1 MRQKP
6 HLFDYFKIHF
16 IVILYAFTAILGNA
30 THANALSIV
39 FFRCV
44 ITSVALIAILY
55 FSKHSLRVDSKTLRV
70 WLLNGLFIALHWLL
84 FFGAAKVS
92 TVAMC
97 LAGLS
102 TQTFWTSVMEPIA
115 KKQKVKLVEVF
126 LGALVIIA
134 LFIIFSVEQAQW
146 LGLLLGIGA
155 GFFGALF
162 SVINGEYTHSHDP
175 RLITTYEMISAG
187 ILTGIVWSYG
197 ALNGWDHYI
206 PIDLDWLWIGILAIV
221 CTVYA
226 YTETIKLYRVFSV
239 FSINLVITL
248 EPVYGIIL
256 AVFIFG
262 SKEVMHSGFYWGT
275 ALLVLTVMAHPFLVK
290 SQNKTNPL

>member
-1 MRQKP
+1 MLHKP
-6 HLFDYFKIHF
+6 RLLDYFKIHF

-30 THANALSIV
+30 SQANALSIV

-44 ITSVALIAILY
+44 ITAISLIGILY
-55 FSKHSLRVDSKTLRV
+55 VSKKSMQVSSRVL
-70 WLLNGLFIALHWLL
+70 WIWMINGFFISLHWLL

-102 TQTFWTSVMEPIA
+102 TQTFWTSILEPIA
-115 KKQKVKLVEVF
+115 KKTKVALIEILLGILVIV
-126 LGALVIIA
+126 ALVII
-134 LFIIFSVEQAQW
+134 FSVQQAQW
-146 LGLLLGIGA
+146 LGLLMGIGA

-162 SVINGEYTHSHDP
+162 SVINGNFTHSHDP
-175 RLITTYEMISAG
+175 KLITAYEMISAG
-187 ILTGIVWSYG
+187 VMTGVVWAFGAWYG
-197 ALNGWDHYI
+197 TAGYV
-206 PIDLDWLWIGILAIV
+206 PVGLDWLWISILALV

-226 YTETIKLYRVFSV
+226 YTETIHLYKVFSV

-248 EPVYGIIL
+248 EPVYGILL

-262 SKEVMHSGFYWGT
+262 SKEIMSTGFYWGT
-275 ALLVLTVMAHPFLVK
+275 ALLVLTVLAHPFLVK
-290 SQNKTNPL
+290 KETSQ

>member
-1 MRQKP
+1 MLHKP
-6 HLFDYFKIHF
+6 RLLDYFKIHF

-30 THANALSIV
+30 SQANALSIV

-44 ITSVALIAILY
+44 ITAISLIGILY
-55 FSKHSLRVDSKTLRV
+55 VSKKSMQVSSRVL
-70 WLLNGLFIALHWLL
+70 WIWIINGFFISLHWLL

-102 TQTFWTSVMEPIA
+102 TQTFWTSILEPIA
-115 KKQKVKLVEVF
+115 KKTKVAMIEILLGILVIV
-126 LGALVIIA
+126 ALVII
-134 LFIIFSVEQAQW
+134 FSVQQAQW
-146 LGLLLGIGA
+146 LGLLMGIGA

-162 SVINGEYTHSHDP
+162 SVINGNFTHSHDP
-175 RLITTYEMISAG
+175 KLITAYEMISAG
-187 ILTGIVWSYG
+187 VMTGVVWAFG
-197 ALNGWDHYI
+197 AWHGTSGYV
-206 PIDLDWLWIGILAIV
+206 PVGLDWLWISILALV

-226 YTETIKLYRVFSV
+226 YTETIHLYKVFSV

-248 EPVYGIIL
+248 EPVYGILL

-262 SKEVMHSGFYWGT
+262 SKEMMSTGFYWGT
-275 ALLVLTVMAHPFLVK
+275 ALLVLTVLAHPFLVK
-290 SQNKTNPL
+290 KETSQ

>member
-1 MRQKP
+1 MKAAP
-6 HLFDYFKIHF
+6 KLSHYFKIHF

-30 THANALSIV
+30 ISANALSIV

-44 ITSVALIAILY
+44 ISAIGLY
-55 FSKHSLRVDSKTLRV
+55 LVIKFSKKSLRADTKSLRI
-70 WLLNGLFIALHWLL
+70 WILNGAFISLHWLL

-102 TQTFWTSVMEPIA
+102 TQTFWTSLLEPLF
-115 KKQKVKLVEVF
+115 KKEKIKLIEVILGLVVVLALGIIFLVE
-126 LGALVIIA
+126 
-134 LFIIFSVEQAQW
+134 EAQW

-162 SVINGEYTHSHDP
+162 SVINGQFTHTHDA
-175 RLITTYEMISAG
+175 RVITVYEMLSAAC
-187 ILTGIVWSYG
+187 ITGMVWSYEYFSG
-197 ALNGWDHYI
+197 AAHYL
-206 PIDLDWLWIGILAIV
+206 PLGMDWLWISILAIV

-226 YTETIKLYRVFSV
+226 YTETIKLYKVFSV

-248 EPVYGIIL
+248 EPVYGILL
-256 AVFIFG
+256 AIFIFG
-262 SKEVMHSGFYWGT
+262 KQEVMHTGFYIGT
-275 ALLVLTVMAHPFLVK
+275 FVLLLTVFVHPFL
-290 SQNKTNPL
+290 NKK

>member
-1 MRQKP
+1 MLQKP
-6 HLFDYFKIHF
+6 RLFDYFKIHF

-30 THANALSIV
+30 SQANALSIV

-44 ITSVALIAILY
+44 MTAISLIGILY
-55 FSKHSLRVDSKTLRV
+55 VSKKSMQVSSRVL
-70 WLLNGLFIALHWLL
+70 WIWIINGFFISLHWLL

-102 TQTFWTSVMEPIA
+102 TQTFWTSILEPIA
-115 KKQKVKLVEVF
+115 KKTKVALIEIF
-126 LGALVIIA
+126 LGILVVVALVII
-134 LFIIFSVEQAQW
+134 FSVQQAQW
-146 LGLLLGIGA
+146 LGLLMGIGA

-162 SVINGEYTHSHDP
+162 SVINGNFTHSHDP
-175 RLITTYEMISAG
+175 KLITAYEMVSAG
-187 ILTGIVWSYG
+187 VMTGVVWSIG
-197 ALNGWDHYI
+197 AWAGTAGYI
-206 PIDLDWLWIGILAIV
+206 PLGLDWLWISILALV

-226 YTETIKLYRVFSV
+226 YTETIHLYKVFSV

-248 EPVYGIIL
+248 EPVYGILL

-262 SKEVMHSGFYWGT
+262 SKEVMSTGFYWGT
-275 ALLVLTVMAHPFLVK
+275 ALLVLTVLAHPFLVK
-290 SQNKTNPL
+290 KETSQ

>member
-1 MRQKP
+1 MLQKP
-6 HLFDYFKIHF
+6 RLLDYFKIHF

-30 THANALSIV
+30 SQANAISIV

-44 ITSVALIAILY
+44 MTAISLIGILY
-55 FSKHSLRVDSKTLRV
+55 ASKKSMQVSSRVL
-70 WLLNGLFIALHWLL
+70 WIWIINGFFISLHWLL

-102 TQTFWTSVMEPIA
+102 TQTFWTSILEPIA
-115 KKQKVKLVEVF
+115 KKTQVALIEILLGILVVV
-126 LGALVIIA
+126 ALVII
-134 LFIIFSVEQAQW
+134 FSVQQAQW
-146 LGLLLGIGA
+146 LGLLMGIGA

-162 SVINGEYTHSHDP
+162 SVINGNFTHSHDP
-175 RLITTYEMISAG
+175 KLITAYEMISAG
-187 ILTGIVWSYG
+187 VMTGVVWSIG
-197 ALNGWDHYI
+197 AWAGTAGYI
-206 PIDLDWLWIGILAIV
+206 PLGLDWLWISILALV

-226 YTETIKLYRVFSV
+226 YTETIHLYKVFSV

-248 EPVYGIIL
+248 EPVYGILL

-262 SKEVMHSGFYWGT
+262 SKEVMSTGFYWGT
-275 ALLVLTVMAHPFLVK
+275 ALLVLTVLAHPFLVK
-290 SQNKTNPL
+290 KEVAQ

>member
-1 MRQKP
+1 MLHKP
-6 HLFDYFKIHF
+6 RLLDYFKIHF

-30 THANALSIV
+30 SQANALSIV

-44 ITSVALIAILY
+44 ITAISLIGILY
-55 FSKHSLRVDSKTLRV
+55 VSKKSMQVSSRVL
-70 WLLNGLFIALHWLL
+70 WIWIINGFFISLHWLL

-102 TQTFWTSVMEPIA
+102 TQTFWTSILEPIA
-115 KKQKVKLVEVF
+115 KKTKVALIEILLGILVIV
-126 LGALVIIA
+126 ALVII
-134 LFIIFSVEQAQW
+134 FSVQQAQW
-146 LGLLLGIGA
+146 LGLLMGIGA

-162 SVINGEYTHSHDP
+162 SVINGNFTHSHDP
-175 RLITTYEMISAG
+175 KLITAYEMISAG
-187 ILTGIVWSYG
+187 VMTGVVWAFGAWYG
-197 ALNGWDHYI
+197 TAGYV
-206 PIDLDWLWIGILAIV
+206 PVGLDWLWISILALV

-226 YTETIKLYRVFSV
+226 YTETIHLYKVFSV

-248 EPVYGIIL
+248 EPVYGILL

-262 SKEVMHSGFYWGT
+262 SKEMMSTGFYWGT
-275 ALLVLTVMAHPFLVK
+275 ALLVLTVLAHPFLVK
-290 SQNKTNPL
+290 KETSQ

>member
-1 MRQKP
+1 MKSAPR
-6 HLFDYFKIHF
+6 LLDYLKIHF
-16 IVILYAFTAILGNA
+16 IVVLYAFTAILGNA
-30 THANALSIV
+30 TSANALTIV

-44 ITSVALIAILY
+44 IAAVGLAGILY
-55 FSKHSLRVDSKTLRV
+55 YSKTSFRISQKVLSI
-70 WLLNGLFIALHWLL
+70 WLLNGVFISLHWLL

-115 KKQKVKLVEVF
+115 KKTKISWEEVF
-126 LGALVIIA
+126 LGVLVIVA
-134 LFIIFSVEQAQW
+134 LGIIFSVQQAQW
-146 LGLLLGIGA
+146 LGLLMGIGA

-162 SVINGEYTHSHDP
+162 SVINGNFTHTHDSK
-175 RLITTYEMISAG
+175 LITAYEMAAAG
-187 ILTGIVWSYG
+187 IMTGMVWAYG
-197 ALNGWDHYI
+197 LFEGGQGYI
-206 PIDLDWLWIGILAIV
+206 PLEWDWMWIGILAVV

-226 YTETIKLYRVFSV
+226 YTETIHLYKVFSV

-248 EPVYGIIL
+248 EPVYGILL

-262 SKEVMHSGFYWGT
+262 QKEVMSTGFYWGT
-275 ALLVLTVMAHPFLVK
+275 ALLVLTVMVQPFLQK
-290 SQNKTNPL
+290 RSR

>member
-1 MRQKP
+1 MRQAP
-6 HLFDYFKIHF
+6 RLLDYFKIHF

-30 THANALSIV
+30 TSANALTIV

-44 ITSVALIAILY
+44 IAAVGLGLMLAVSKKSFRVPSSVLKI
-55 FSKHSLRVDSKTLRV
+55 
-70 WLLNGLFIALHWLL
+70 WLLNGVFVSLHWLL

-102 TQTFWTSVMEPIA
+102 TQTFWTSILEPIA
-115 KKQKVKLVEVF
+115 KKQPIAKIEVF
-126 LGALVIIA
+126 LGILVVIA
-134 LFIIFSVEQAQW
+134 LGIIFSVEPGQW
-146 LGLLLGIGA
+146 IGLVMGIGA

-162 SVINGEYTHSHDP
+162 SVINGNYTHTHDP
-175 RLITTYEMISAG
+175 KLITVYEMVAAG
-187 ILTGIVWSYG
+187 FITGAVWLTGLLGGSPGFVPMG
-197 ALNGWDHYI
+197 
-206 PIDLDWLWIGILAIV
+206 LDWLWIGILAVV

-226 YTETIKLYRVFSV
+226 YTETIHLYKVFSV

-248 EPVYGIIL
+248 EPVYGILL

-262 SKEVMHSGFYWGT
+262 QKEVMQPAFYWGT
-275 ALLVLTVMAHPFLVK
+275 SLLVLTVMAHPFL
-290 SQNKTNPL
+290 SRPSD

>member
-1 MRQKP
+1 MKQKP
-6 HLFDYFKIHF
+6 QLLDYFKIHF

-30 THANALSIV
+30 THANALTIV

-44 ITSVALIAILY
+44 ITSVALAAILY
-55 FSKHSLRVDSKTLRV
+55 YSKVSFRVDKKVALV
-70 WLLNGLFIALHWLL
+70 WILNGLFIALHWLV

-102 TQTFWTSVMEPIA
+102 TQTFWTSLMEPIA
-115 KKQKVKLVEVF
+115 KKEQIKWIEVL
-126 LGALVIIA
+126 LGAIVIIA
-134 LFIIFSVEQAQW
+134 LSIIFSVAQAQW

-162 SVINGEYTHSHDP
+162 SVINGKYTHSHDP
-175 RLITTYEMISAG
+175 RLITVYEMISAG
-187 ILTGIVWSYG
+187 MLTGVIWFYG
-197 ALNGWDHYI
+197 LMNGWERYL
-206 PIDLDWLWIGILAIV
+206 PVQWDWLWIGILAIV

-262 SKEVMHSGFYWGT
+262 NKEVMQPGFYWGT

-290 SQNKTNPL
+290 KQNPDNYL

>member
-1 MRQKP
+1 MQQKP

-44 ITSVALIAILY
+44 ITSVALTSILY
-55 FSKHSLRVDSKTLRV
+55 FSKKSFQVEAKTLQV
-70 WLLNGLFIALHWLL
+70 WLLNGLFISLHWLL

-102 TQTFWTSVMEPIA
+102 TQTFWTSLMEPIA
-115 KKQKVKLVEVF
+115 KKQKIKLVEVF
-126 LGALVIIA
+126 LGTLVVLA

-187 ILTGIVWSYG
+187 IITGIVWSFG
-197 ALNGWDHYI
+197 AFKGWDKYV
-206 PIDLDWLWIGILAIV
+206 PINLDWLWIAILAIV

-262 SKEVMHSGFYWGT
+262 NKEVMHTGFYWGT

-290 SQNKTNPL
+290 SQNKANPL

>member
-1 MRQKP
+1 MKKAP
-6 HLFDYFKIHF
+6 KLTDYVKIHF

-30 THANALSIV
+30 TKANALSIV

-44 ITSVALIAILY
+44 ISSIGLYLVLRVAG
-55 FSKHSLRVDSKTLRV
+55 KSLRVDKRAISIWV
-70 WLLNGLFIALHWLL
+70 MNGFFIALHWLL

-102 TQTFWTSVMEPIA
+102 TQTFWTSLLEPIF
-115 KKQKVKLVEVF
+115 KKEPVKRIEVF
-126 LGALVIIA
+126 LGILVVLALS
-134 LFIIFSVEQAQW
+134 IIFLTEDAQW

-162 SVINGEYTHSHDP
+162 SVINGQFTHTHDA
-175 RLITTYEMISAG
+175 RVITVFEMISAAFITGLVWFYEVLNNVGG
-187 ILTGIVWSYG
+187 IWLPMDW
-197 ALNGWDHYI
+197 
-206 PIDLDWLWIGILAIV
+206 DWLWISILAIV

-226 YTETIKLYRVFSV
+226 YTETIKLYKVFSV

-248 EPVYGIIL
+248 EPVYGILL
-256 AVFIFG
+256 AIFIFG
-262 SKEVMHSGFYWGT
+262 QREIMHAGFYWGT
-275 ALLVLTVMAHPFLVK
+275 GILLFTVFINPFLMSK
-290 SQNKTNPL
+290 KDN

>member
-1 MRQKP
+1 MKQAPR
-6 HLFDYFKIHF
+6 LLDYLKIHF
-16 IVILYAFTAILGNA
+16 IVVLYAFTAILGNA
-30 THANALSIV
+30 TKANALTIV

-44 ITSVALIAILY
+44 IAALGLAGILY
-55 FSKHSLRVDSKTLRV
+55 YSKSSFKISQKVLSV
-70 WLLNGLFIALHWLL
+70 WLLNGVFISLHWLL

-115 KKQKVKLVEVF
+115 KKVKISWVEVF
-126 LGALVIIA
+126 LGVLVIVA
-134 LFIIFSVEQAQW
+134 LGIIFSVQQAQW
-146 LGLLLGIGA
+146 LGLLMGIGA

-162 SVINGEYTHSHDP
+162 SVINGNYTHTHDP
-175 RLITTYEMISAG
+175 KLITAYEMAAAG
-187 ILTGIVWSYG
+187 VMTGLVWAYG
-197 ALNGWDHYI
+197 LFGGGIGYVPLDW
-206 PIDLDWLWIGILAIV
+206 DWLWIGILAIV

-226 YTETIKLYRVFSV
+226 YTETIHLYKVFSV

-262 SKEVMHSGFYWGT
+262 QKEVMSPGFYWGT
-275 ALLVLTVMAHPFLVK
+275 GLLVLTVMVQPFLQKQGK
-290 SQNKTNPL
+290 SEGK